1 MANTVLVDAPI
12 IFKIA
17 NADLKMELYLAP
29 GTEKPNIRPAR
40 LAVQMLV
47 QAALLTFFAQRP
59 KIKSKFPLP
68 NVAHHAMPV
77 KTNTLIVM
85 PAHQDTVLQP
95 AQLMKF
101 LSEPPIKSVNAVK
114 YHTTYATNAPLLHL
128 HPAAP
133 ALHLVVAQE
142 VHLAA
147 ALVAHHLAAQAAHH
161 LQEVTLPAALQALHQ
176 VAIHIP
182 IATPALKDIKKINVL
197 KVINN

>member
-12 IFKIA
+12 TFKIV
-17 NADLKMELYLAP
+17 NAGLKMELYLAP

-40 LAVQMLV
+40 LAVQTLV
-47 QAALLTFFAQRP
+47 QAALLTFFAQQP

-114 YHTTYATNAPLLHL
+114 YHTTYATNVPLLHL

-147 ALVAHHLAAQAAHH
+147 ALVAHHLEAQAAHH

>member
-1 MANTVLVDAPI
+1 
-12 IFKIA
+12 
-17 NADLKMELYLAP
+17 
-29 GTEKPNIRPAR
+29 
-40 LAVQMLV
+40 
-47 QAALLTFFAQRP
+47 
-59 KIKSKFPLP
+59 
-68 NVAHHAMPV
+68 
-77 KTNTLIVM
+77 M

-95 AQLMKF
+95 ALLMKF

-114 YHTTYATNAPLLHL
+114 YHTTYATNVPLLHL

>member
-40 LAVQMLV
+40 LAVQTLV
-47 QAALLTFFAQRP
+47 QAALLTFFAQQP

-95 AQLMKF
+95 VQLMKF

-114 YHTTYATNAPLLHL
+114 YHTTYATNVPLLHL

-147 ALVAHHLAAQAAHH
+147 ALVAHHLEAQAAHH